1 MLKLRCIC
9 SNALDWIGGQN
20 GNSEEEG
27 SVLKPGVTDH
37 LHPGEP
43 QASATDPSKA
53 RSTMPQTVQH
63 ADNEAHVKKKRKS
76 RLEVK
81 LFSLVTFYYV
91 VRETFKASI

>member
-1 MLKLRCIC
+1 MIFVKLRCIY

-20 GNSEEEG
+20 GDSEEEG
-27 SVLKPGVTDH
+27 SALKPGDQ

-43 QASATDPSKA
+43 QMPATDPSKA
-53 RSTMPQTVQH
+53 HSTVQH
-63 ADNEAHVKKKRKS
+63 TDNETQVKKKRKS

-91 VRETFKASI
+91 VREAFKASI